1 MENTEYI
8 ELIMAQVEQLD
19 KIADNLSDK
28 YKTAKNILKEYT
40 TKVKEGPRGT
50 FTESINPNKLCNRNE
65 AIELLVEED
74 KTFEVIDAEYLMN
87 IRFIKTLVLA
97 HQDTILAY
105 KISKRVKAQNGK

>member
-40 TKVKEGPRGT
+40 TKVKESPRGT
-50 FTESINPNKLCNRNE
+50 FTESINPSELCNRNE
-65 AIELLVEED
+65 AIELLVEENR
-74 KTFEVIDAEYLMN
+74 TFEVIDAEYLKK
-87 IRFIKTLVLA
+87 IRFIKTIVLDQ
-97 HQDTILAY
+97 QDRIIAN
-105 KISKRVKAQNGK
+105 KI

>member
-40 TKVKEGPRGT
+40 TKVKESPRGT
-50 FTESINPNKLCNRNE
+50 FT
-65 AIELLVEED
+65 IE
-74 KTFEVIDAEYLMN
+74 M
-87 IRFIKTLVLA
+87 
-97 HQDTILAY
+97 
-105 KISKRVKAQNGK
+105 KRLNY

>member
-1 MENTEYI
+1 MENTQYI

-28 YKTAKNILKEYT
+28 YKAAKNILKEYT
-40 TKVKEGPRGT
+40 KKVKESPRGS
-50 FTESINPNKLCNRNE
+50 FTETINPNKLCSRNE
-65 AIELLVEED
+65 AIELLVEEN

-105 KISKRVKAQNGK
+105 KISKRLKAQNGK

>member
-40 TKVKEGPRGT
+40 TKVKESPRGI
-50 FTESINPNKLCNRNE
+50 FTESINPNELCNRNE
-65 AIELLVEED
+65 AIELLVEEN

-87 IRFIKTLVLA
+87 IRFIKTLIFA

-105 KISKRVKAQNGK
+105 KISKRLKEQNGK

>member
-40 TKVKEGPRGT
+40 TKVKESPRGS
-50 FTESINPNKLCNRNE
+50 FTESINPNKLCSRNE
-65 AIELLVEED
+65 AN

-105 KISKRVKAQNGK
+105 KISKRLKAQNGK